1 MIPTLRCPIVKLICG
16 EYVFVFDKPDVFPP
30 SSLKN
35 VSAFL
40 EERLDIDYIRPIE
53 HHNMGMAGYHSISIH
68 STGATVTCYFIGGL
82 GVDDVACIHH
92 KLLSCSTYLTA
103 NC

>member
-1 MIPTLRCPIVKLICG
+1 MCVLRNLSFPLSLN
-16 EYVFVFDKPDVFPP
+16 VFERFALFILCYSVV
-30 SSLKN
+30 
-35 VSAFL
+35 L

-68 STGATVTCYFIGGL
+68 STGATVTCCFIGGL

-92 KLLSCSTYLTA
+92 KLLTCSISLQTV
-103 NC
+103 NSFGN

>member
-1 MIPTLRCPIVKLICG
+1 M
-16 EYVFVFDKPDVFPP
+16 
-30 SSLKN
+30 
-35 VSAFL
+35 

-92 KLLSCSTYLTA
+92 KLLTCSISLQTAEALLT
-103 NC
+103 NGLLHDGNRSTSNR